1 MLLNNKN
8 EEMKK
13 YVWQLSDL
21 LRGMGMSRN
30 HVLIVLLSYVFKQ
43 TNKLNNPCELA
54 YNQMIDFLM
63 ESDKEIAEIAA
74 EYLTNEIWEKV
85 KDIGVNYTD
94 EFFDQVILNDSLFDM
109 NGRFEYSTP
118 QSIINLSLKLLG
130 NMTDKKVC
138 DFCCGTGGF
147 LVNSY
152 LANNE
157 GNYFG
162 VDINVEAINI

>member
-43 TNKLNNPCELA
+43 TNKLNNPCDLA

-74 EYLTNEIWEKV
+74 EYLT
-85 KDIGVNYTD
+85 
-94 EFFDQVILNDSLFDM
+94 
-109 NGRFEYSTP
+109 
-118 QSIINLSLKLLG
+118 
-130 NMTDKKVC
+130 
-138 DFCCGTGGF
+138 
-147 LVNSY
+147 
-152 LANNE
+152 
-157 GNYFG
+157 
-162 VDINVEAINI
+162 